1 MAKVALLIGV
11 SDYQISGSNQGFT
24 DLPSA
29 RLDVEGMKRI
39 LKAPELGAFDE
50 VKDLMNPTHYAMGED
65 VETFL
70 SDRQKDDLVLLYFS
84 GHGAKDKNR
93 KLYFAAKGT
102 RKNFKDE
109 LVTATAVSAQTVR
122 EWLDGCRATKKIMIL
137 DCCFSGAIDPNAK
150 GDDTLEALEASLSAV
165 KGSIILTSSSSTE
178 ISYGDPTQ
186 MSFYTRYFVQGIE
199 NGEADRDSTGY
210 LSIHELHHYVKNK
223 LQVEQAKMNPKI
235 FFLQEDG
242 FYAAP
247 LIRVPIADPKQVYR
261 KKIEAYIDR
270 EVRKRG
276 EFDFYTKAALKS
288 SLAEINQLS
297 RIPLSSNDA
306 EAIENEILQPIKQRL
321 ESQKSYRDAFR
332 GHLEK
337 QDLEQHSVGLQR
349 WAKDTLKLTDAD
361 IAEIEQAEQQRLTAK
376 KARDESVVKPTIT
389 PTPATTNVEPS
400 SSAPLAS
407 NDRSVERVTPSPQ
420 RALRQ
425 VDPTFKFEVV
435 TVDAKGQIVDRHQRE
450 AAYRQEDLSKGI
462 TLDLVV
468 IPGGKF
474 LMGSPT
480 TETGHGE
487 SEVPQHE
494 VSVSSFLMGK
504 YPVTQAQWKVVAALP
519 KIKTDMKPDPS
530 RFKGVNRP
538 VEQVS
543 WNDAVEFCAR
553 LSKQTD
559 REHRLPSE
567 AEWEYACRAGTTTP
581 FYFGETLTPKLARC
595 KSNLGG
601 FLLSIVG
608 VGETAD
614 VGSFPP
620 NAFGLYD
627 MHGNVSEWCLDHWHG
642 NYEGAPIDGSDW
654 LTEGK
659 TAKRLMRGGSWFTD
673 PVNGRSACRDYDNP
687 DYCHYF
693 LGFRVVCGL
702 A

>member
-199 NGEADRDSTGY
+199 NGEADRDSNGY

-349 WAKDTLKLTDAD
+349 WAKDTLKLTVAD
-361 IAEIEQAEQQRLTAK
+361 VAEIEQAEQQRLTAK
-376 KARDESVVKPTIT
+376 KAREASVVVPLPVT
-389 PTPATTNVEPS
+389 PTPLPPPTPV
-400 SSAPLAS
+400 APL
-407 NDRSVERVTPSPQ
+407 P
-420 RALRQ
+420 L
-425 VDPTFKFEVV
+425 PTETFEFEVA
-435 TVDAKGQIVDRHQRE
+435 TITKGGLFKKPEINRTRKRAKCYTQ
-450 AAYRQEDLSKGI
+450 DLGNNI
-462 TLDLVV
+462 FLDMVA
-468 IPGGKF
+468 IPGGSF
-474 LMGSPT
+474 RMGS
-480 TETGHGE
+480 TENSDEQPVHQVTIA
-487 SEVPQHE
+487 PF
-494 VSVSSFLMGK
+494 FLGK
-504 YPVTQAQWKVVAALP
+504 YPITQSQWRVVAGFP
-519 KIKTDMKPDPS
+519 KVKIDLEPDPAK
-530 RFKGVNRP
+530 FKGGDRP

-543 WNDAVEFCAR
+543 WWETVEFCQR
-553 LSKQTD
+553 LSHTTN
-559 REHRLPSE
+559 RTYRLPSE

-581 FYFGETLTPKLARC
+581 FHFGEIITTDLANYNGTATYNSSPKGQYRQ
-595 KSNLGG
+595 
-601 FLLSIVG
+601 
-608 VGETAD
+608 ETTA
-614 VGSFPP
+614 VGSFGVA

-627 MHGNVSEWCLDHWHG
+627 MHGNVYEWCADHWHG
-642 NYEGAPIDGSDW
+642 NYEGAPIDGSAW
-654 LTEGK
+654 LTKNE
-659 TAKRLMRGGSWFTD
+659 TAGRLRRGGSWFFN
-673 PVNGRSACRDYDNP
+673 PVNCRSAYRYYYLP
-687 DYCHYF
+687 DFCDF
-693 LGFRVVCGL
+693 NLGFRVVCGL